1 MAKKSFQ
8 KCYKNS
14 KISNKNHKTTE
25 KLTKFSMKLLFI
37 SIWSQNSSPLLL
49 KDHLNAPLNTQ
60 INNALNSNR

>member
-8 KCYKNS
+8 KCYKNP

-25 KLTKFSMKLLFI
+25 KLTKFSMKLLFV
-37 SIWSQNSSPLLL
+37 SILSQNSSPLLL